1 MYSGTVTLFNRY
13 KSRLGDMWYP
23 TVIHGV
29 NIQIDKAA
37 IIAKYGA
44 ESKDNAILN
53 IKYEHVVTNNPKEG
67 ELLFRAFIKC
77 QRVINGEKV
86 FVGKEWLSPKEW
98 EHQTND
104 KLPET
109 ITFASGSS
117 NEFDFFMLGE
127 YPTIE
132 PIHDSDFDM
141 DNGFYNY
148 VNDEYD
154 FVFAITSVAQY
165 SAIPHF
171 EIMGA

>member
-1 MYSGTVTLFNRY
+1 MYCGTITLFNHY

-53 IKYEHVVTNNPKEG
+53 VRYHIIDSN
-67 ELLFRAFIKC
+67 IM
-77 QRVINGEKV
+77 
-86 FVGKEWLSPKEW
+86 VGSKPYFPPKEW
-98 EHQTND
+98 ERQTND
-104 KLPET
+104 KLSET
-109 ITFASGSS
+109 ITFTSGVD
-117 NEFDFFMLGE
+117 FDFFMLGE
-127 YPTIE
+127 YPTTN
-132 PIHDSDFDM
+132 PITDDDYI
-141 DNGFYNY
+141 DGFYNY

>member
-1 MYSGTVTLFNRY
+1 MYSGTITLFNHY

-37 IIAKYGA
+37 IMAKYGA

-53 IKYEHVVTNNPKEG
+53 VKYEHVVINDPTEG

-86 FVGKEWLSPKEW
+86 FVGKEWFPPKEW
-98 EHQTND
+98 GNQTND

-109 ITFASGSS
+109 ITFSSGKG
-117 NEFDFFMLGE
+117 FDFFMLGE
-127 YPTIE
+127 YE
-132 PIHDSDFDM
+132 NLNPIPDNDVLWP
-141 DNGFYNY
+141 NGFYDYMNA
-148 VNDEYD
+148 EYD

-165 SAIPHF
+165 SVIPHF